1 MSDLSK
7 IMRVRCPDD
16 GKTEGLHL
24 AVDVRLPLS
33 LSATG
38 AVLSMLSRCPCGASM
53 VIRYD
58 DTPSLGGA
66 P

>member
-1 MSDLSK
+1 MADLSQ
-7 IMRVRCPDD
+7 IMRVRCSDD
-16 GKTEGLHL
+16 GKTEGTHL

-33 LSATG
+33 LSAMGT
-38 AVLSMLSRCPCGASM
+38 VLSLLSRCPCGASM

-58 DTPSLGGA
+58 DTPAIGGA